1 MKMLFRNY
9 PFTGNFHAWKVAKSK
24 NFVCLYFDYVEI
36 NPTLIVEDHIF
47 FEKDN
52 FTYFG

>member
-1 MKMLFRNY
+1 MLGKLPNRK
-9 PFTGNFHAWKVAKSK
+9 TLS
-24 NFVCLYFDYVEI
+24 CLYFDYVEI
-36 NPTLIVEDHIF
+36 NPTLIVDDHIF